1 MASIWALLLFLA
13 KLHTLLATSSAHH
26 ADGGNLT
33 HLATPFL
40 CHPDQAKVLLQLK
53 KSFFFSGSTT
63 TLPSWQNG
71 TDCCLWEG
79 VGCDNSSG
87 HVTVLDLNGRGL
99 SSYGLDPAVFNLTS
113 LRRLDLSR
121 NYFGG
126 FGYMIP
132 SNGFE
137 SKLVN
142 LVSLDLSY
150 SVEQLDI
157 RHPYSLDNANYLHI
171 SNFHAVIANLN
182 YLRQLYLDGVDLS
195 SSGEDWCMS
204 LATSVPRLEI
214 LSLDNCNLRGPIHK
228 SLSRLRSL
236 VVINLNNNYELTAGP
251 FPELFM
257 DFPNLSVLQLSG
269 INLEGWFPAKAFKS
283 VNLRVL
289 DLSSNPNLSGHF
301 PNFSNASS
309 LETLRLEVTNLSFA
323 KQTSSSNFKSLK
335 ELSLDG
341 KLFVEFLSLFRRLG
355 SLCHLDLELSSVSEL
370 EPIFSWIGYHKN
382 LRSLALHGCN
392 FSMASPSLLSNF
404 MTLRS
409 LTMGAC
415 FLPRSILPGIGNLVN
430 LETLEMSECTTY
442 GSMPSSIG
450 NLTNLRYMYIDSCGF
465 SGPLPAAIG
474 NLMNLRSLYIYGGDF
489 SGPLP
494 AAIGNLMNLRDLSIF
509 MAIGISGPLPAA
521 IGNLSYLRTL
531 QISPVFQFSG
541 RIPHAIG
548 QLNKLTWL
556 DLGHCGFSGRIPGSI
571 GNLTQLTDLY
581 LEDNYLNGE
590 IPSSILAFPKL
601 RNMNLK
607 RNQLSGILPEFSR
620 YPSQL
625 KFMDLSYNELS
636 GPIPKA
642 FFKLTGLTNL
652 DLRSNNLIGM
662 VELTSFWRLRNLD
675 TLFLSNNK
683 LCVTDR
689 ESNSSLSTYLAEPTM
704 LGLASCNITGF
715 PRYLA
720 QIKHVSYL
728 DLSCNKI
735 SGDVPNWIW
744 ENWSNSLSYLN
755 LSHNMLTSMQLTSYV
770 LPLTTT
776 LQALDLSSNRLR
788 GRIPMPKS
796 SAKILEYSN
805 NSLSSLLPNFTS
817 YLSEIE
823 YLSFSRNNINGHI
836 PPSICNSTPSVL
848 DLSHNSFSGSI
859 PSCVFENGQSRLQV
873 LNLRE
878 NHFEGMLPSNM
889 TTECLL
895 EMIDLHGNKI
905 EGQLPKGLS
914 NCPNLK
920 LLDFGSN
927 QIVDTFPYWLSG
939 LSKLCVIVL
948 RSNRFYGTIGDI
960 VGAAK
965 SEDCFPS
972 LQIIDL
978 ASNNFSGKLRP
989 EWFKWLK
996 SMMAKFS
1003 GTENTL
1009 GPGNMKSDSQLYQ
1022 YSTEITYKGSDM
1034 KFEKILTT
1042 LTAIDLSNN
1051 RLEGTIPKSIG
1062 RLVSLRVL
1070 NLSHNAFT
1078 GRIPAQLGGMIAL
1091 ESLDLS
1097 CNQLSGEIPPELTDL
1112 TFLDSLNLSNNHL
1125 EGKIPQARQFS
1136 TFDSSSFEGNAGLC
1150 GPQLPESPC
1159 GDDTH
1164 HTPSVEDV
1172 GKSSHHVDVVLFL
1185 FVGVGFG
1192 IGFAASILVNWGR
1205 MSRWFVAIT
1214 RSASFANLTIGGR
1227 RNREGKIYVWEVQ
1240 SSPPVLIARL
1250 TNQQCKSPIRQ
1261 TAVSFDGTQSL
1272 ELARMAPFGDGTKSQ
1287 KLKQP
1292 S

>member
-1 MASIWALLLFLA
+1 MASICWALLLFLA
-13 KLHTLLATSSAHH
+13 QLYTLLPTSSAHH

-33 HLATPFL
+33 HHPIPFL
-40 CHPDQAKVLLQLK
+40 GHPYQAKVLLQLK
-53 KSFFFSGSTT
+53 KSFFFGGSTT
-63 TLPSWQNG
+63 TLPSWRHG

-79 VGCDNSSG
+79 VGCDISSG

-99 SSYGLDPAVFNLTS
+99 SSHGLDPAVFNLTS
-113 LRRLDLSR
+113 LQRLDLSM
-121 NYFGG
+121 NDFGG
-126 FGYMIP
+126 YPYEIP
-132 SNGFE
+132 STGFE
-137 SKLVN
+137 RLALLTHLNLSNSGFFGEVPIGISKLVN
-142 LVSLDLSY
+142 LLSLNLS
-150 SVEQLDI
+150 SSNEQYDSI
-157 RHPYSLDNANYLHI
+157 VDSNSLGNYLRI
-171 SNFHAVIANLN
+171 SNFHTVIANLN

-195 SSGEDWCMS
+195 SCGEEWCIS
-204 LATSVPRLEI
+204 LATSLPRLQV
-214 LSLDNCNLRGPIHK
+214 LSLANCLLRGPIHK
-228 SLSRLRSL
+228 SLSRLHSL

-257 DFPNLSVLQLSG
+257 DFPNLSVLQLSH

-289 DLSSNPNLSGHF
+289 DLSDNPNLSGHL

-309 LETLRLEVTNLSFA
+309 LETLGLVATNFSLA

-341 KLFVEFLSLFRRLG
+341 KLSMQMQLLNGITFLTEQL
-355 SLCHLDLELSSVSEL
+355 HDLEKLD
-370 EPIFSWIGYHKN
+370 
-382 LRSLALHGCN
+382 HGQVQ
-392 FSMASPSLLSNF
+392 PSQVNTS
-404 MTLRS
+404 
-409 LTMGAC
+409 
-415 FLPRSILPGIGNLVN
+415 GIGNLVN
-430 LETLEMSECTTY
+430 LETLEMYDCTTY
-442 GSMPSSIG
+442 GSMSSSIG

-474 NLMNLRSLYIYGGDF
+474 NLSN
-489 SGPLP
+489 
-494 AAIGNLMNLRDLSIF
+494 
-509 MAIGISGPLPAA
+509 
-521 IGNLSYLRTL
+521 LRTL
-531 QISPVFQFSG
+531 QLNYLQFSG
-541 RIPHAIG
+541 TIPQAIG

-590 IPSSILAFPKL
+590 IPSSILALPEL
-601 RNMNLK
+601 RNMVLWG
-607 RNQLSGILPEFSR
+607 NQLSGIIPEFSR
-620 YPSQL
+620 SPSQL
-625 KFMDLSYNELS
+625 KFVDLSYNELS
-636 GPIPKA
+636 G
-642 FFKLTGLTNL
+642 LV
-652 DLRSNNLIGM
+652 D
-662 VELTSFWRLRNLD
+662 LTSFWGLRNL
-675 TLFLSNNK
+675 N
-683 LCVTDR
+683 V
-689 ESNSSLSTYLAEPTM
+689 
-704 LGLASCNITGF
+704 
-715 PRYLA
+715 
-720 QIKHVSYL
+720 
-728 DLSCNKI
+728 
-735 SGDVPNWIW
+735 
-744 ENWSNSLSYLN
+744 
-755 LSHNMLTSMQLTSYV
+755 
-770 LPLTTT
+770 
-776 LQALDLSSNRLR
+776 LDLSSNRFR

-796 SAKILEYSN
+796 SARILEYSN
-805 NSLSSLLPNFTS
+805 NSFTSLLPNFTS
-817 YLSEIE
+817 YLSETE

-836 PPSICNSTPSVL
+836 HPSICNSTPNVL

-859 PSCVFENGQSRLQV
+859 PSCLLENVHSQLQV

-878 NHFEGMLPSNM
+878 NHFEGMLPSNIR
-889 TTECLL
+889 TECLL

-914 NCPNLK
+914 NCPNLEI
-920 LLDFGSN
+920 LDFGSN

-939 LSKLCVIVL
+939 LSKLSVIVL

-965 SEDCFPS
+965 SEDYFPS

-996 SMMAKFS
+996 SMIAKFS

-1009 GPGNMKSDSQLYQ
+1009 GPGNVTREIQLYE

-1034 KFEKILTT
+1034 IFEKILTT
-1042 LTAIDLSNN
+1042 LTAIDFSNN
-1051 RLEGTIPKSIG
+1051 RLEGTIPESIG
-1062 RLVSLRVL
+1062 RLVSLHVL

-1078 GRIPAQLGGMIAL
+1078 GRIPAQLGGMTAL

-1125 EGKIPQARQFS
+1125 EGEIPRARQFS

-1159 GDDTH
+1159 GDDTP

-1227 RNREGKIYVWEVQ
+1227 
-1240 SSPPVLIARL
+1240 
-1250 TNQQCKSPIRQ
+1250 
-1261 TAVSFDGTQSL
+1261 
-1272 ELARMAPFGDGTKSQ
+1272 
-1287 KLKQP
+1287 
-1292 S
+1292 